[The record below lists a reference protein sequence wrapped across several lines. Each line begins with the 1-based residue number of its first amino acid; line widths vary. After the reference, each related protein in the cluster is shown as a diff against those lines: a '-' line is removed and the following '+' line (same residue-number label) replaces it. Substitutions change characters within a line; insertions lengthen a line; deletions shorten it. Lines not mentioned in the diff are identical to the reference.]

1 MEHFRRW
8 AVLMAA
14 RTQPYNSYN
23 QTTQLGRFQFYW
35 LYKLYPIAPELSY
48 FPTLFVAGLN

>member
-48 FPTLFVAGLN
+48 FPTSFVAGLI